1 MLDTYKPFLLR
12 IREECGPQHTSIFH
26 CHYPKWHQGYTPLF
40 VAGLK
45 SQEDTRQQHTSRTV
59 TGSPAKSHFPSSLF
73 QNCISKQSIIY
84 LLPDRVVAKK
94 APDFTPGE
102 RPGGVGISV
111 SRKHFN
117 IQGLQLAC
125 VECPARQRT
134 CLKINKLRCPPHRSQ
149 KESSADSQRLSAH
162 GEKCHR
168 FPVIP

>member
-1 MLDTYKPFLLR
+1 MWPPEQESLPLSLSQVAPRLHILSCCWSSVRGRHKATA
-12 IREECGPQHTSIFH
+12 TS
-26 CHYPKWHQGYTPLF
+26 K
-40 VAGLK
+40 
-45 SQEDTRQQHTSRTV
+45 HTSRTV
-59 TGSPAKSHFPSSLF
+59 TGSPAKSYFPSSLF
-73 QNCISKQSIIY
+73 QNCMSKQSIIY

-111 SRKHFN
+111 SRQHFN

-134 CLKINKLRCPPHRSQ
+134 CLKINKLRCPHHRSQ
-149 KESSADSQRLSAH
+149 KESSTDSQSLYAH